1 MAKNKVEIDV
11 KVDDKGTLG
20 KVGLG
25 AKKAGA
31 GLDRA
36 ADASDNY
43 HKKAKGAAGA
53 TSNST
58 KAFSKMAT
66 GSSGFVAAYATLA
79 ANIFA
84 ISAAFNFLKQA
95 GNLKALQD
103 AQEQY
108 AFKTGTSM
116 KLLTSRIQ
124 EASGSIISF
133 EEAAQAAAIGRAAG
147 LNSDQLEGLAK
158 AAKNAGATL
167 GRDIPDAFQR
177 LTRGAIKAEPELLD
191 ELGIIIRLD
200 TVMKDYKTALQIT
213 GRELTAFER
222 TQAVVNAVLAQA
234 DEKFDDIGKNANGI
248 AKLGKAFDDLIKN
261 IQKEMIGP
269 ALFIADV
276 FTKNI
281 EALAAAF
288 GLLGL
293 SMARAL
299 TPAMPQMMNVAAS
312 AAGARARLSAAAGPG
327 IVGQN
332 IAGGTFGVREL
343 NLAEAS
349 KSGSTV
355 IDHSKITK
363 AAILR
368 DTAMIRADHARMVA
382 ENSTGF
388 ARYSRTAIANLRAM
402 QAEHGRVMGTMKAGV
417 AGFASF
423 ASKALN
429 AIAILGVMTLAVS
442 LAKELMNA
450 LKSDELKD
458 FEDRNETILR
468 RLQEQN
474 KEVKNLADNLIKATS
489 KMQKLQQASNLAS
502 NLSLSGFRGYQ
513 LPTGEVEKTKMRNN
527 VKFVGDF
534 REFKTRVA
542 ASIKS
547 IKEFVASSELLIDAG
562 NLAGLSTYDFST
574 RLSGLQKGIE
584 ALGDPTKLS
593 AKEIKGFNKNVGEL
607 NPELSD
613 LITLFYKLQTA
624 VGAPAAALEAFAAST
639 DKILKIGTDASKPT
653 SSVRSLIEE
662 YEILEKVLP
671 TISNKQGK
679 KPLKEILDERTLN
692 SAKKLFGTGAGNRT
706 ADDLLQDNFNPNN
719 RQTVSNR
726 LLILREMETR
736 ELTGKAEAQKEL
748 NRGMQAYL
756 PFLREEAQHKKTL
769 ADLDFQID
777 SLRDKELKAKLAGSG
792 ATDQERKRIDAQ
804 ILALQEQKNL
814 IEQNFTDIGKLGKAV
829 GDSLEDNLSRA
840 FESIITGTKSV
851 KDAFL
856 LMGQSI
862 LQMMAKILAEMA
874 AEQVLRGI
882 MTVFGA
888 SQSGTGIPKSGP
900 GSFAADLANPNYY
913 GAASHK
919 RYGGV
924 MSNGKKLAGYSQGGI
939 ASGRDAGY
947 PAILHGT
954 EAVVPLPNGRSIPVE
969 MKGGGQSNVVVNVNM
984 ETGSTDIRSDDE
996 GKQAQEFGKSIAVAV
1011 QNEIKNQKRAGGLLS
1026 PYGAA

>member
-248 AKLGKAFDDLIKN
+248 AKLGKAFDDLIKD

-299 TPAMPQMMNVAAS
+299 TPAMPQMMNVASS

-327 IVGQN
+327 VVGQN

-368 DTAMIRADHARMVA
+368 DTAIIRADHARMVA

-442 LAKELMNA
+442 MAKELMQM
-450 LKSDELKD
+450 LKSDELKEL
-458 FEDRNETILR
+458 EDKTKTLTDRFKAQNE
-468 RLQEQN
+468 
-474 KEVKNLADNLIKATS
+474 EVKKLREGLRDSASVMGRLIQLANLSGNMSISGIRGFRVQEDLSSEMNRAIGDNDKKNMARKQVESLREYETTLNEQMSIGTRMGIQFPKGMKVRAEELRLAINAMDSSIVTMMGKEKLETYEQAAIKVNEIIDPLADNFTRLGVAIGAPSTT
-489 KMQKLQQASNLAS
+489 LQ
-502 NLSLSGFRGYQ
+502 
-513 LPTGEVEKTKMRNN
+513 T
-527 VKFVGDF
+527 
-534 REFKTRVA
+534 
-542 ASIKS
+542 
-547 IKEFVASSELLIDAG
+547 
-562 NLAGLSTYDFST
+562 FST
-574 RLSGLQKGIE
+574 SL
-584 ALGDPTKLS
+584 
-593 AKEIKGFNKNVGEL
+593 
-607 NPELSD
+607 
-613 LITLFYKLQTA
+613 
-624 VGAPAAALEAFAAST
+624 
-639 DKILKIGTDASKPT
+639 DKVLKIGTATAKPT

-662 YEILEKVLP
+662 YEILEQTLSSLDKGVKDRP
-671 TISNKQGK
+671 VREVFEGQA
-679 KPLKEILDERTLN
+679 LKN
-692 SAKKLFGTGAGNRT
+692 VKKLFGEDAQDRLVDDILKDNEFGKRLQAPTVKGRLS
-706 ADDLLQDNFNPNN
+706 DLLA
-719 RQTVSNR
+719 
-726 LLILREMETR
+726 MEAR

-777 SLRDKELKAKLAGSG
+777 SLRDKELKAEAAGSSVG
-792 ATDQERKRIDAQ
+792 AQEKERIKSQ
-804 ILALQEQKNL
+804 REALQEQKNL

-829 GDSLEDNLSRA
+829 GDSLEQNLSRA

-862 LQMMAKILAEMA
+862 LQMMAKIVAEMM
-874 AEQVLRGI
+874 AEKALRYL
-882 MTVFGA
+882 MTLGSAVPVGNVITDTSA
-888 SQSGTGIPKSGP
+888 MNIGKVSSTPVGGPTG
-900 GSFAADLANPNYY
+900 
-913 GAASHK
+913 

-924 MSNGKKLAGYSQGGI
+924 MSNGKKLAGYSKGGI

-996 GKQAQEFGKSIAVAV
+996 GKQAQEFGRSIAVAV

>member
-248 AKLGKAFDDLIKN
+248 AKLGKAFDDLIKD

-299 TPAMPQMMNVAAS
+299 TPAMPQMMNVASS

-327 IVGQN
+327 VVGQN

-368 DTAMIRADHARMVA
+368 DTAIIRADHARMVA

-442 LAKELMNA
+442 MAKELMQM
-450 LKSDELKD
+450 LKSDELKEL
-458 FEDRNETILR
+458 EDKTKTLTDRFKAQNE
-468 RLQEQN
+468 
-474 KEVKNLADNLIKATS
+474 EVKKLREGLRDSASVMGRLIQLANLSGNMSISGIRGFRVQEDLSSEMNRAIGDNDKKNMARKQVESLREYETTLNEQMSIGTRMGIQFPKGMKVRAEELRLAINAMDSSIVTMMGKEKLETYEQAAIKVNEIIDPLADNFTRLGVAIGAPSTT
-489 KMQKLQQASNLAS
+489 LQ
-502 NLSLSGFRGYQ
+502 
-513 LPTGEVEKTKMRNN
+513 T
-527 VKFVGDF
+527 
-534 REFKTRVA
+534 
-542 ASIKS
+542 
-547 IKEFVASSELLIDAG
+547 
-562 NLAGLSTYDFST
+562 FST
-574 RLSGLQKGIE
+574 SL
-584 ALGDPTKLS
+584 
-593 AKEIKGFNKNVGEL
+593 
-607 NPELSD
+607 
-613 LITLFYKLQTA
+613 
-624 VGAPAAALEAFAAST
+624 
-639 DKILKIGTDASKPT
+639 DKVLKIGTATAKPT

-662 YEILEKVLP
+662 YEILEQTLSSLDKGVKDRP
-671 TISNKQGK
+671 VREVFEGQA
-679 KPLKEILDERTLN
+679 LKN
-692 SAKKLFGTGAGNRT
+692 VKKLFGEDAQDRLVDDILKDNEFGKRLQAPTVKGRLS
-706 ADDLLQDNFNPNN
+706 DLLA
-719 RQTVSNR
+719 
-726 LLILREMETR
+726 MEAR

-777 SLRDKELKAKLAGSG
+777 SLRDKELKAEAAGSSVG
-792 ATDQERKRIDAQ
+792 AQEKERIKSQ
-804 ILALQEQKNL
+804 REALQEQKNL

-829 GDSLEDNLSRA
+829 GDSLEQNLSRA

-862 LQMMAKILAEMA
+862 LQMMAKIVAEMMAEKALRALMQFAPTFFA
-874 AEQVLRGI
+874 AS
-882 MTVFGA
+882 T
-888 SQSGTGIPKSGP
+888 SIPASGP
-900 GSFAADLANPNYY
+900 GSFAADIANPNYY
-913 GAASHK
+913 DAVGN

-924 MSNGKKLAGYSQGGI
+924 MSNGKKVAGYSQGGI

-996 GKQAQEFGKSIAVAV
+996 GKQAQEFGRSIAVAV